1 MLEIFV
7 STSCSCG
14 CTKGHWL
21 FGEATGWSSGHHK
34 RCEKQRGHAEGRRL
48 GLHQSQCHNRIV
60 SLPPQ
65 DPCSSLCC
73 IPPANISGTKGS
85 PMAQPWPGP
94 GLCCLPKKDKSKKGM
109 KRGLRSIGG
118 SRLPQS
124 EGNLGCVE
132 QAVHTLSGR
141 EGILLH
147 LWVCLAVPRIALIHK
162 NFGAI
167 SMMTASLLSV
177 KGKGTSVTLQFK
189 AAKLKPTFRL
199 EVGNFFLR
207 GQITYF
213 SH

>member
-1 MLEIFV
+1 MDVPRGTGSLVKPQDDPQGIISGVRSKGVMRKEGGLGSI
-7 STSCSCG
+7 STSATIGLWACHHRTHVQASVASHLQ
-14 CTKGHWL
+14 TSREPKWVPWL
-21 FGEATGWSSGHHK
+21 SHGLGRGYAACPRRTN
-34 RCEKQRGHAEGRRL
+34 QRRAWRGDHDPL
-48 GLHQSQCHNRIV
+48 GS
-60 SLPPQ
+60 
-65 DPCSSLCC
+65 
-73 IPPANISGTKGS
+73 
-85 PMAQPWPGP
+85 
-94 GLCCLPKKDKSKKGM
+94 
-109 KRGLRSIGG
+109 

-132 QAVHTLSGR
+132 QAVYTLSGR

>member
-48 GLHQSQCHNRIV
+48 GLHQYQCHNRIV

-73 IPPANISGTKGS
+73 IPPANISGTRVPWLSHGLGRGYAACPRRTNQRRAWRGDHDPLGS
-85 PMAQPWPGP
+85 
-94 GLCCLPKKDKSKKGM
+94 
-109 KRGLRSIGG
+109 

-132 QAVHTLSGR
+132 QAVYTLSGR

-147 LWVCLAVPRIALIHK
+147 LWVCLAVPRIALIHQ